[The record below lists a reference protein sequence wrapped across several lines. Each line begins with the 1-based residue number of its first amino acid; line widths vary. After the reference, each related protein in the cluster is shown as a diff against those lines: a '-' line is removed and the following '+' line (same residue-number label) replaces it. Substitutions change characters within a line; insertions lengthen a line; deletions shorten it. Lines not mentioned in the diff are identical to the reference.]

1 MRYLR
6 IINNEVHYPFSLQT
20 LKIENPNTSFPDK
33 IESIGLAEYG
43 IYVVNDVTK
52 PSNENYTKIVN
63 EIEPILTNGQY
74 YQNWLVEDATAEYTE
89 SMLQNDINSKWN
101 QIRVI
106 RNQYLSDCDWTQLPD
121 SPLSE
126 QKKSEWS
133 IYRQELRD
141 ITSQPDPFNIVWP
154 TKPENN

>member
-106 RNQYLSDCDWTQLPD
+106 RNQYFLQFL
-121 SPLSE
+121 
-126 QKKSEWS
+126 QKTFEIIN
-133 IYRQELRD
+133 IYQ
-141 ITSQPDPFNIVWP
+141 IVIGLNYP
-154 TKPENN
+154 IHHYLNKKNRNGVFIDKN

>member
-1 MRYLR
+1 MLYLR
-6 IINNEVHYPFSLQT
+6 IVNEQIVYPYDLEK
-20 LKIENPNTSFPDK
+20 LKIDYPNTSFPEK
-33 IESIGLAEYG
+33 IHTINLIDYN
-43 IYVVNDVTK
+43 INLVNIVSK
-52 PSNENYTKIVN
+52 PSNIDYTKNYTEGTPV
-63 EIEPILTNGQY
+63 LVDGQY
-74 YQNWLVEDATAEYTE
+74 YQNWIVTDATPEE
-89 SMLQNDINSKWN
+89 INQRLDVQWS
-101 QIRVI
+101 VI
-106 RNQYLSDCDWTQLPD
+106 RRQRYEYLSECDWTQLTD